1 MRNKFCFLPSV
12 IVFALA
18 LAACG
23 VKVSP
28 NAISAKIEE
37 QKNLLGIVGGQRAQ
51 ENDEISKHVVLI
63 TIEQPLADNNVKVQ
77 VGTGVIISNR
87 FIVTAAHVFEN
98 MKIKSGPQDSGR
110 TAYLNFG
117 LARKAGS
124 RQEFFARD
132 FINKSAVDLSDPNY
146 LDRPGASDYVFI
158 RIPNGLPPGYSKMA
172 VMTDKNDL
180 EHGKRIKT
188 AGYGETN
195 NGVSDLTLRTLDLTV
210 GSTDSNHPM
219 MPVGRIVNSFGLNYF
234 LESITVGSHRTG
246 DGDSGGPVYY
256 ESQEGGRSH
265 LVLAGIHS
273 SAQFFDSYSTCS
285 SHDSD
290 SCKVA
295 NYNLRA
301 DAFLDEAIRIAKS
314 LSQQ

>member
-195 NGVSDLTLRTLDLTV
+195 NGVS
-210 GSTDSNHPM
+210 M